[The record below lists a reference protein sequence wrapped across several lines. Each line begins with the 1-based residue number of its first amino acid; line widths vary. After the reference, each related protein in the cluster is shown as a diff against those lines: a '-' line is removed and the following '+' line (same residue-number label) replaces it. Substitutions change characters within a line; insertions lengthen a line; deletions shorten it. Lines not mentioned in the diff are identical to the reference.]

1 MEKNYETE
9 AKQWVKQAQN
19 FLVRFSV
26 ILVLLFSISLVLP
39 VEAQAAS
46 LYFSPSSGSYF
57 TGQTFTVSV
66 FVSSSDQAV
75 NAASGIISFPQDKF
89 QIISLSK
96 TGSIM
101 SLWVQEPSFSNSS
114 GTVSFEGIVLN
125 PGFIGSNGKII
136 NIILKAKTSGVIPL
150 SFSSAAVLA
159 NDGKG
164 TNILTSSGSAKYN
177 ITTTT
182 TRVTSPSIPTGDA
195 RAPKV
200 VNISSETHPD
210 SDKWYSSATA
220 KFSWGLTDDII
231 STRLLISKSPKAY
244 PNVAY
249 IPAIFSKTITDLSE
263 GIWYFYVQLR
273 NKYGWGDVARFR
285 LQIDNTPPGSL
296 DIRIDNEG
304 DTTNPQPLL
313 WFEAQ
318 DSLSGIDFY
327 NIKIGEIYDLQI
339 TDNEIKDGFY
349 KIPVCGPGEYSVII
363 RAVDKVGKYSSA
375 TESLNIEAIESP
387 IITES
392 PEELSI
398 TSLLIIK
405 GKAVTD
411 YTVALFIENE
421 KKEIIS
427 SVAKRENENWI
438 YNSEKPLKEG
448 IYTIYA
454 EATDSRGAKSYPS
467 EKIHLVVGS
476 PAYVK
481 IGNFVISYLSII
493 IAFIILIILGMLVWL
508 YYWKTKILRSDLKK
522 ETINAEKNICQAF
535 DFLKREVTKQIAKLD
550 GNDLLSHREA
560 EINRKLK
567 EAIRKSEELIAK
579 GIQNIKEKIDKS

>member
-1 MEKNYETE
+1 
-9 AKQWVKQAQN
+9 
-19 FLVRFSV
+19 
-26 ILVLLFSISLVLP
+26 
-39 VEAQAAS
+39 
-46 LYFSPSSGSYF
+46 
-57 TGQTFTVSV
+57 
-66 FVSSSDQAV
+66 
-75 NAASGIISFPQDKF
+75 
-89 QIISLSK
+89 
-96 TGSIM
+96 
-101 SLWVQEPSFSNSS
+101 
-114 GTVSFEGIVLN
+114 
-125 PGFIGSNGKII
+125 
-136 NIILKAKTSGVIPL
+136 
-150 SFSSAAVLA
+150 
-159 NDGKG
+159 
-164 TNILTSSGSAKYN
+164 
-177 ITTTT
+177 
-182 TRVTSPSIPTGDA
+182 
-195 RAPKV
+195 
-200 VNISSETHPD
+200 
-210 SDKWYSSATA
+210 
-220 KFSWGLTDDII
+220 
-231 STRLLISKSPKAY
+231 
-244 PNVAY
+244 
-249 IPAIFSKTITDLSE
+249 
-263 GIWYFYVQLR
+263 
-273 NKYGWGDVARFR
+273 